1 MARRAT
7 LQSNTSSVDDFIK
20 SNTNQMNSPKRP
32 AKKKTRGSQ
41 GATSGSTADGKDLNP
56 VGSPLKRKNP
66 HRIARSD
73 TAKDSVMKPPV
84 LLRHENLAEAEKPP
98 ELTDAEK
105 RVQRLMEQREEK
117 RVRDERKAKK
127 EIRRLEKEEKKKRDE
142 LAALEEAAEEARFA
156 EEEAEAQAKDQA
168 KTEAKQAKE
177 ARRIA
182 RAEKKMKERV
192 EDEETAKQ
200 LEMEK
205 ERLRR
210 EAEMNDS
217 SEHDSESEADSV
229 EGEQSD
235 TEDEISE
242 DDDGK
247 EEEKKNYRDAA
258 LTGNDDDT
266 ASVHNMRWKAQ
277 RVRITIKI
285 DVPKDKESRLINL
298 QEKVNKIMQ
307 LGRRTES
314 NLYLRKFEE
323 TGTPQDDDKR
333 SWIHK
338 FSSTDLSAN
347 HFCDHMAHGLSNWIP
362 LDRQNFYFRA
372 TLVAPDTCKFPK
384 VLEEISH
391 FIPDSCRISNLL
403 SQLIYD
409 PIKLG
414 NLLRSNEKMTSTDG
428 LLNELN
434 RRARQLN
441 PDVVFGMSFSEM
453 RRPNGERAKDWKK
466 ATRAVQ
472 LETNVGCMR
481 EATDIALRL
490 FPGKRMKGHKPVWGM
505 NLVFVYDI
513 GHEDVDQLDT
523 AQNNIDTLVSRQKM
537 HMKYENRCST
547 NKIFPGVLDDRVYTE
562 DRDTFRDVLMSIES
576 KTTEG
581 CEGGKIFSSIMFS
594 DYKNKKEYWFCYHR
608 KVKKEAE
615 AIVRALPVMLRV
627 EYGLTIENLFYE
639 TAIDPS
645 DQWNPVTRS
654 LRNAITRATDNMLDG
669 TDDLIGEDASEEDV
683 DVIEESENI
692 SLNTAESRERQRM
705 MGENEEE
712 TVVNQTKRKQ
722 TKATATRKAQQRIQV
737 DEIEQKDDDN
747 SVSTLGDGTADFS
760 SASKKKKIAR
770 QLQCG
775 VMMETSELVKES
787 AKKADRRTEVIQKAL
802 DDEKKRN
809 DSLAAQLAMMQKAM
823 AAAGFMSKASTHEGS
838 TASKKSGSEQSNGQ
852 SSGQGENTSTRSQE
866 QQPEQSGVYHTPLR
880 ANTQNRYQTLAH
892 DNSGDTGDDAGTE
905 PKMDNTGV
913 IDSPSEDGD
922 TNDGYSFSLEYT
934 TNPDGTVTA
943 RRITTH
949 PDGHQ
954 TSRIITQDNL
964 SESEKEE
971 LEDYQDDDLDEDRD
985 NDLKNTTDNA
995 SQEWSESMTAS
1006 VQSASSL
1013 IKKGVRLIAEKATGG
1028 IPGQGD

>member
-1 MARRAT
+1 MVRKAT
-7 LQSNTSSVDDFIK
+7 LQTNTSSIDDFIK
-20 SNTNQMNSPKRP
+20 SKTSQMNSPKRRP

-41 GATSGSTADGKDLNP
+41 GTSSNLDIMAKELNP
-56 VGSPLKRKNP
+56 EGSPLKRKNP
-66 HRIARSD
+66 HRIARHAAVKD
-73 TAKDSVMKPPV
+73 TAMEPPV
-84 LLRHENLAEAEKPP
+84 LPRKENLAESEKPP

-105 RVQRLMEQREEK
+105 RVLRLMEKKEEQRK
-117 RVRDERKAKK
+117 RDERKARK
-127 EIRRLEKEEKKKRDE
+127 ELRRLEKEEKKKRDE
-142 LAALEEAAEEARFA
+142 LAALEEAAEEARMA
-156 EEEAEAQAKDQA
+156 EEEADEKAREQVKIDE
-168 KTEAKQAKE
+168 KSAKE
-177 ARRIA
+177 ARRIERA
-182 RAEKKMKERV
+182 RRKAAKEEAEK
-192 EDEETAKQ
+192 
-200 LEMEK
+200 
-205 ERLRR
+205 
-210 EAEMNDS
+210 EAERERARQEAAMNDS
-217 SEHDSESEADSV
+217 SDSDHDSDSDDSSSNDDDADEDSN
-229 EGEQSD
+229 D
-235 TEDEISE
+235 TEDEADLNGDK
-242 DDDGK
+242 DDESDNDEEGK
-247 EEEKKNYRDAA
+247 DQSYSGAA
-258 LTGNDDDT
+258 GGNDDDT
-266 ASVHNMRWKAQ
+266 ASMHNIRWKAQ

-298 QEKVNKIMQ
+298 QEKANKIIT
-307 LGRRTES
+307 LGRRTEP

-323 TGTPQDDDKR
+323 TGIPHDEDKR

-347 HFCDHMAHGLSNWIP
+347 HFCDHLAHGLSNWLP

-372 TLVAPDTCKFPK
+372 TLIVPSTCNFSK

-391 FIPDSCRISNLL
+391 FIPDSCKITNLL
-403 SQLIYD
+403 SQLIFD
-409 PIKLG
+409 PVKLG
-414 NLLRSNEKMTSTDG
+414 HLLRSNEKMTSTDG
-428 LLNELN
+428 FLNELN
-434 RRARQLN
+434 RRAKQLN

-513 GHEDVDQLDT
+513 GHEDVNQLDT

-547 NKIFPGVLDDRVYTE
+547 NKILPGVLKDKVYSE
-562 DRDTFRDVLMSIES
+562 DPDTFREVLMSIES

-627 EYGLTIENLFYE
+627 EYGLIVENLFYE

-645 DQWNPVTRS
+645 DQWDPVTRS

-669 TDDLIGEDASEEDV
+669 TDDLIGEDASEEDIEI
-683 DVIEESENI
+683 IEESESI

-712 TVVNQTKRKQ
+712 TVVNQKRKKKN
-722 TKATATRKAQQRIQV
+722 KATATRRAHQRIEV
-737 DEIEQKDDDN
+737 AEIEQNDDEN

-760 SASKKKKIAR
+760 SASKKHRFAR

-775 VMMETSELVKES
+775 VMLETSELVKES
-787 AKKADRRTEVIQKAL
+787 AKKADRRTAEMQQAL
-802 DDEKKRN
+802 DSKKKRN
-809 DSLAAQLAMMQKAM
+809 DTLESQLALMQQAL
-823 AAAGFMSKASTHEGS
+823 AAAGLMAKPASQDSS
-838 TASKKSGSEQSNGQ
+838 TTSKKSGSAQSNGQ
-852 SSGQGENTSTRSQE
+852 ASGQEENT
-866 QQPEQSGVYHTPLR
+866 PNGVYQTPLR
-880 ANTQNRYQTLAH
+880 ANTQNRSKALEDDESDDKERKAA
-892 DNSGDTGDDAGTE
+892 GDHEENTE
-905 PKMDNTGV
+905 
-913 IDSPSEDGD
+913 
-922 TNDGYSFSLEYT
+922 DGYSYSIEYEK
-934 TNPDGTVTA
+934 NPDGTVTA

-954 TSRIITQDNL
+954 TSRIITP
-964 SESEKEE
+964 
-971 LEDYQDDDLDEDRD
+971 DDLSASQEDELDEYNDDEVQDERD
-985 NDLKNTTDNA
+985 DGFDDQDQADEGNA
-995 SQEWSESMTAS
+995 SQQWNADSMTAS

-1013 IKKGVRLIAEKATGG
+1013 IKKGVRSMVEKATGG
-1028 IPGQGD
+1028 NPGQGD